1 MSKTLH
7 GTTTIILDGEDY
19 QLMPTLAAVRSI
31 EAHFGGLRGAAQAIN
46 ALSVD
51 GCAAIVAAGAGLTGK
66 EAEAL
71 PQKVWEAGVLE
82 VSITLNNY
90 LVALYKP
97 RGSESGKIQERKE

>member
-1 MSKTLH
+1 M
-7 GTTTIILDGEDY
+7 
-19 QLMPTLAAVRSI
+19 
-31 EAHFGGLRGAAQAIN
+31 
-46 ALSVD
+46 SVD